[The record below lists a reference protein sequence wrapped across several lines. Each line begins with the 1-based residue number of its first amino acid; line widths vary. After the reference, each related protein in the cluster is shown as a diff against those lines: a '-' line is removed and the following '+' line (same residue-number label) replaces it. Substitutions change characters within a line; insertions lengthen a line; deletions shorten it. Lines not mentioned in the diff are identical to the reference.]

1 MRPILAAAC
10 LALACP
16 ALVACA
22 GVDERPDDT
31 VSVQYDPNRFDASAL
46 QRAATAQCRAKG
58 YARAEPL
65 NDQPNTEAVRWAY
78 LTYGCYAR

>member
-1 MRPILAAAC
+1 MRSIL
-10 LALACP
+10 LATCV
-16 ALVACA
+16 ALCACA
-22 GVDERPDDT
+22 GTPERPDDT
-31 VSVQYDPNRFDASAL
+31 VSVQYDPNRFDAAAM
-46 QRAATAQCRAKG
+46 QRAGTAQCQAKG